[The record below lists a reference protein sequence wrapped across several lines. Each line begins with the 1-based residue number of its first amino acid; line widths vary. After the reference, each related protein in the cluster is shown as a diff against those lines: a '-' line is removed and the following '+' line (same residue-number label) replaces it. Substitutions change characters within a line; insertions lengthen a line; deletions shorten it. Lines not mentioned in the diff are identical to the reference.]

1 MLAKVDVL
9 GSFDFYTS
17 LISLDALSAEDIQG
31 MQVALGDG
39 DFKKLVDGGRL
50 TPDQYQLAAKIL
62 PLAAH
67 EYTHFLDATSTL
79 WGFKHLS
86 LMNEAYLSD
95 NKYGT
100 DESGF
105 SKAKTFYDHSR
116 RIRLPNYYTVVN
128 SKTQN
133 IRPWQSHISIGA
145 LFSNEGLITNRPV
158 LFSRFSNSRGEQ
170 LARSPVSTVSLLEA
184 SAMAQELLL
193 HWLLIQHTEDDFR
206 TVEQKHFETRTLDYL
221 HNPEITE
228 YSVCAHIVANQQQCT
243 NVLATFYLCS
253 VIVRLIL
260 NLPESSIQKIADN
273 CSVSEVL
280 KLPKDAPTVMA
291 VQNGLKIGDL
301 GVLYYMVCAAL
312 PEQSYVSHKAA
323 ISGTI
328 AALETIGVD
337 YATLRSDR
345 NKFAY
350 DLCVELWASKI
361 QSISTLSKAAYDNF
375 QKIGDNDFALNFNG
389 LNLPPALL
397 SDSSASLIFSCDSNL
412 LTNFNL
418 DDCFNELFEGQSWVE
433 RFSEACI

>member
-1 MLAKVDVL
+1 
-9 GSFDFYTS
+9 
-17 LISLDALSAEDIQG
+17 
-31 MQVALGDG
+31 
-39 DFKKLVDGGRL
+39 
-50 TPDQYQLAAKIL
+50 
-62 PLAAH
+62 
-67 EYTHFLDATSTL
+67 
-79 WGFKHLS
+79 
-86 LMNEAYLSD
+86 
-95 NKYGT
+95 
-100 DESGF
+100 
-105 SKAKTFYDHSR
+105 
-116 RIRLPNYYTVVN
+116 
-128 SKTQN
+128 
-133 IRPWQSHISIGA
+133 
-145 LFSNEGLITNRPV
+145 
-158 LFSRFSNSRGEQ
+158 
-170 LARSPVSTVSLLEA
+170 
-184 SAMAQELLL
+184 MAQELLL

-221 HNPEITE
+221 YNPEITE

-280 KLPKDAPTVMA
+280 KLPKAAPTVMA

-323 ISGTI
+323 ISGAI

-345 NKFAY
+345 NKFAH

-361 QSISTLSKAAYDNF
+361 QSISTLSKAGYDNF
-375 QKIGDNDFALNFNG
+375 QKIGDDDFALDFNR